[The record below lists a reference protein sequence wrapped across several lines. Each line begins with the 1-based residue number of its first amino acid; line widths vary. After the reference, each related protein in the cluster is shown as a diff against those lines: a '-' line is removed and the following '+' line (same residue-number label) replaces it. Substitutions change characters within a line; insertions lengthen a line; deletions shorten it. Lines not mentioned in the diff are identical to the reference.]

1 MGESNNGWGKDRDED
16 GNVIGEV
23 PEDDP
28 PFAREHAGKLLGVW
42 AVWFALTVPK
52 AGWAE
57 SPGLPLGA
65 AVGSAVVAFVLVYG
79 YVWAT

>member
-1 MGESNNGWGKDRDED
+1 MGENNGWGDDYDED

-28 PFAREHAGKLLGVW
+28 SFAREHAGKLLGVW
-42 AVWFALTVPK
+42 LVWFALTVPK

-57 SPGLPLGA
+57 SPGIPLGA